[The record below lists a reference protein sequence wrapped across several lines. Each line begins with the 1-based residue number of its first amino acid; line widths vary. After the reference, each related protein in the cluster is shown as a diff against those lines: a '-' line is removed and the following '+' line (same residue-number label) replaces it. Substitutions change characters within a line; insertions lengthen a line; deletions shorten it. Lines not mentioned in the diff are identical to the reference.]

1 MKETD
6 NMEVEERY
14 FEFKRITGNL
24 NVLFIE

>member
-6 NMEVEERY
+6 NMKVEERY